1 MRKKKILDS
10 EDALTRLD
18 SAITRLKAVV
28 CEQIRRYNLQAAE
41 ENTQSVRDLEQLKEY
56 VMKQQEIINKYH
68 KADMFL
74 YTHGWRWNE

>member
-74 YTHGWRWNE
+74 HTHGWRWNE